1 MKSTIS
7 TLLLT
12 LGLVSVS
19 CQSKSSAYI
28 DELIASNDEA
38 LLRAKRTELSAQ
50 RSLLDA
56 DIKRLD
62 VVIASLDKS
71 TSLPLVATYEVTP
84 QEFNHFTSFQGT
96 VKTMK
101 NINVYPEIPGQL
113 LEVMVVEGQ
122 KVEKD
127 QVLARIDDGGL
138 VAQLAQAK
146 SQLLLAETVFNRQ
159 ERLWSQ
165 NIGSEIQFL
174 QAKTQF
180 ESAEKAVDALSLQA
194 EKSVVR
200 APFDGT
206 VDQIFKEPGTIV
218 APGMG
223 SELFRVVNIDE
234 VYVEVDVP
242 ETHIT
247 SISEGSKV
255 RVNLSAIGEEIDA
268 RISRV
273 SKVINPSNR
282 SFSVEVPLENKNGFI
297 RPNLMAS
304 VAINDYSNKSA
315 IMIPQSVVSENAEGK
330 QYCFALEKS
339 AEGYVAKRLIIETGK
354 TSEDFI
360 EVLEGVENGAL
371 LITEGAKKVSD
382 NQPVK
387 WLN

>member
-19 CQSKSSAYI
+19 CQSKSSGSI
-28 DELIASNDEA
+28 DELIASNDES

-50 RSLLDA
+50 RNALDA

-71 TSLPLVATYEVTP
+71 ASLPLVATYEVSL

-101 NINVYPEIPGQL
+101 NINVYPEMPGQL
-113 LEVMVVEGQ
+113 LEVLVVEGQ

-138 VAQLAQAK
+138 LAQLAQAK

-218 APGMG
+218 AQGMG

-255 RVNLSAIGEEIDA
+255 RVNLSAIGEEVEA
-268 RISRV
+268 RIARV

-282 SFSVEVPLENKNGFI
+282 SFTVEIPLDNHSGFI

-315 IMIPQSVVSENAEGK
+315 IMIPQSVVSENAEGQ

-339 AEGYVAKRLIIETGK
+339 TEGYFAKRLIIETGK
-354 TSEDFI
+354 TSEDLI
-360 EVLEGVENGAL
+360 EVLEGVEKGAL

>member
-1 MKSTIS
+1 MKSSIW

-19 CQSKSSAYI
+19 CQTKSSGSI
-28 DELIASNDEA
+28 DELIASNDEN

-50 RSLLDA
+50 RNALDT

-71 TSLPLVATYEVTP
+71 ASLPLVATYEVAL

-101 NINVYPEIPGQL
+101 NINVYPEMPGQL
-113 LEVMVVEGQ
+113 LEVLVVEGQ
-122 KVEKD
+122 KVEKN

-138 VAQLAQAK
+138 LAQLAQAK
-146 SQLLLAETVFNRQ
+146 SQLVLAETLFNRQ

-223 SELFRVVNIDE
+223 SELFRVVNIDK

-282 SFSVEVPLENKNGFI
+282 SFTVEIPLENKSGFI

-315 IMIPQSVVSENAEGK
+315 IMIPQSVVSENAEGQ

-339 AEGYVAKRLIIETGK
+339 TEGYIAKRLIIETGK
-354 TSEDFI
+354 TSKDFI
-360 EVLEGVENGAL
+360 EVLEGVEKGAL

>member
-12 LGLVSVS
+12 LGLISVS
-19 CQSKSSAYI
+19 CQSKSSRSI
-28 DELIASNDEA
+28 DELIASNDES

-50 RSLLDA
+50 RNALDA

-71 TSLPLVATYEVTP
+71 ASLPLVATYEVTP

-101 NINVYPEIPGQL
+101 NINVYPEMPGQL
-113 LEVMVVEGQ
+113 LEVLVVEGQ

-138 VAQLAQAK
+138 LAQLAQAK

-194 EKSVVR
+194 EKSIVR

-255 RVNLSAIGEEIDA
+255 RVNLSAIGEEVDA
-268 RISRV
+268 RIARV

-282 SFSVEVPLENKNGFI
+282 SFTVEIPLDNHSGFI

-315 IMIPQSVVSENAEGK
+315 IMIPQSVVSENAEGQ

-339 AEGYVAKRLIIETGK
+339 TGGYIAKRLIIETGK
-354 TSEDFI
+354 TSEDLI
-360 EVLEGVENGAL
+360 EVLEGVEKGAL

>member
-1 MKSTIS
+1 MKSTIW
-7 TLLLT
+7 TLLFT
-12 LGLVSVS
+12 LGLISVS
-19 CQSKSSAYI
+19 CQSKSSASI
-28 DELIASNDEA
+28 DELITSSDET

-50 RSLLDA
+50 RNALDA

-71 TSLPLVATYEVTP
+71 ASLPLVATYEVTP

-101 NINVYPEIPGQL
+101 NINVYPEMPGQL
-113 LEVMVVEGQ
+113 LEVLVVEGQ

-138 VAQLAQAK
+138 SAQLAQAK

-180 ESAEKAVDALSLQA
+180 ESAEKAVDALSLQV
-194 EKSVVR
+194 EKSIVR

-223 SELFRVVNIDE
+223 SELFRVVNIEE

-247 SISEGSKV
+247 SIIEGSKV
-255 RVNLSAIGEEIDA
+255 RVNLSAIGEEVDA
-268 RISRV
+268 RIARV

-282 SFSVEVPLENKNGFI
+282 SFTVEIPLDNHSGFI

-315 IMIPQSVVSENAEGK
+315 IMIPQSVVSENAEGQ

-339 AEGYVAKRLIIETGK
+339 TEGYIAKRLIIETGR
-354 TSEDFI
+354 TSEDLI
-360 EVLEGVENGAL
+360 EVLEGVDKGAL

>member
-1 MKSTIS
+1 MKSSIW

-19 CQSKSSAYI
+19 CQTKSSGSV
-28 DELIASNDEA
+28 DELIASNDEN

-50 RSLLDA
+50 RNALDA

-71 TSLPLVATYEVTP
+71 ASLPLVATYKVTP

-101 NINVYPEIPGQL
+101 NINVYPEMPGQL
-113 LEVMVVEGQ
+113 LEVLVVEGQ

-138 VAQLAQAK
+138 LAQLAQAK

-194 EKSVVR
+194 EKSIVR

-255 RVNLSAIGEEIDA
+255 QVNLPAIGEEIDA
-268 RISRV
+268 RIARV

-282 SFSVEVPLENKNGFI
+282 SFTVEIPLENKSGFI

-315 IMIPQSVVSENAEGK
+315 IMIPQSVVSENAEGQ
-330 QYCFALEKS
+330 QYCFALEES
-339 AEGYVAKRLIIETGK
+339 TEGYIAKRLIIETGK

-360 EVLEGVENGAL
+360 EVLDGVEKGAL

>member
-1 MKSTIS
+1 M
-7 TLLLT
+7 T

-19 CQSKSSAYI
+19 CQTKSSGSI
-28 DELIASNDEA
+28 DELIASNDEN

-50 RSLLDA
+50 RNVLDA

-71 TSLPLVATYEVTP
+71 ASLPLVATYEVTP

-101 NINVYPEIPGQL
+101 NINVYPEMPGQL
-113 LEVMVVEGQ
+113 LEVLVVEGQ
-122 KVEKD
+122 KVEKN

-138 VAQLAQAK
+138 LAQLAQAK

-180 ESAEKAVDALSLQA
+180 ELAEKAVEALSLQA

-206 VDQIFKEPGTIV
+206 IDQIFKEPGTIV

-255 RVNLSAIGEEIDA
+255 HVNLSAIGEEIEA
-268 RISRV
+268 RITRV

-282 SFSVEVPLENKNGFI
+282 SFTVEIPLDNKSGFI

-304 VAINDYSNKSA
+304 VAINDYSNNSA
-315 IMIPQSVVSENAEGK
+315 IMIPQSVVSENAEGQ
-330 QYCFALEKS
+330 QYCFALEES
-339 AEGYVAKRLIIETGK
+339 TEGYIAKRLIIETGK

-360 EVLEGVENGAL
+360 EVLDGVEKGAL

>member
-1 MKSTIS
+1 MKSSIW

-19 CQSKSSAYI
+19 CQTKSSGSI
-28 DELIASNDEA
+28 DELIASNDEN

-50 RSLLDA
+50 RNVLDA

-71 TSLPLVATYEVTP
+71 ASLPLVATYEVTL

-101 NINVYPEIPGQL
+101 NINVYPEMPGQL
-113 LEVMVVEGQ
+113 LEVFVVEGQ
-122 KVEKD
+122 KVEKN

-138 VAQLAQAK
+138 LAQLAQAR
-146 SQLLLAETVFNRQ
+146 SQLVLAETLFNRQ

-282 SFSVEVPLENKNGFI
+282 SFTVEIPLENKSGFI

-315 IMIPQSVVSENAEGK
+315 IMIPQSVVSENAEGQ

-339 AEGYVAKRLIIETGK
+339 TEGYIAKRLIIETGK
-354 TSEDFI
+354 TSKDFI
-360 EVLEGVENGAL
+360 EVLEGVEKGAL

>member
-1 MKSTIS
+1 MKSTIW

-19 CQSKSSAYI
+19 CQSKSSASI

-138 VAQLAQAK
+138 LAQLAQAK
-146 SQLLLAETVFNRQ
+146 SQLLLAETLFNRQ

-282 SFSVEVPLENKNGFI
+282 SFSVEVPLENKSGFI

-339 AEGYVAKRLIIETGK
+339 TEGYVAKRLIIETGK

-360 EVLEGVENGAL
+360 EVLEGIENGAL

>member
-1 MKSTIS
+1 MKSSIW

-19 CQSKSSAYI
+19 CQTKSSGSI
-28 DELIASNDEA
+28 DELIASNDEN

-50 RSLLDA
+50 RNALDA

-71 TSLPLVATYEVTP
+71 ASLPLVATYEVTL

-113 LEVMVVEGQ
+113 LEVFVVEGQ
-122 KVEKD
+122 KVEKN

-138 VAQLAQAK
+138 LAQLAQAK
-146 SQLLLAETVFNRQ
+146 SQLVLAETVFKRQ

-200 APFDGT
+200 APFNGT

-282 SFSVEVPLENKNGFI
+282 SFTVEIPLENKSGFI

-304 VAINDYSNKSA
+304 VAINDYSNDSA
-315 IMIPQSVVSENAEGK
+315 IMIPQSVVSENAEGQ
-330 QYCFALEKS
+330 QYCFALEES
-339 AEGYVAKRLIIETGK
+339 TEGYIAKRLIIETGK
-354 TSEDFI
+354 TSKDFI
-360 EVLEGVENGAL
+360 EVLEGVEKGAL

>member
-1 MKSTIS
+1 MKPTIS

-19 CQSKSSAYI
+19 CQSKSSGSI
-28 DELIASNDEA
+28 DELIASNDES

-50 RSLLDA
+50 RNALDA

-71 TSLPLVATYEVTP
+71 ASLPLVATYEVTP

-101 NINVYPEIPGQL
+101 NINVYPEMPGQL
-113 LEVMVVEGQ
+113 LEVLVVEGQ

-138 VAQLAQAK
+138 LAQLAQAK

-180 ESAEKAVDALSLQA
+180 ELAEKAVDALSLQA

-255 RVNLSAIGEEIDA
+255 RVNLSAIGEEVDA
-268 RISRV
+268 RIARV

-282 SFSVEVPLENKNGFI
+282 SFTVEIPLDNHSGFI

-315 IMIPQSVVSENAEGK
+315 IMIPQSVVSENAEGQ

-339 AEGYVAKRLIIETGK
+339 TEGYIAKRLIIETGK
-354 TSEDFI
+354 TSEDLI
-360 EVLEGVENGAL
+360 EVLEGVEKGAL

>member
-1 MKSTIS
+1 MKSSIW

-19 CQSKSSAYI
+19 CQTKSSGSI
-28 DELIASNDEA
+28 DELIASNDEN

-50 RSLLDA
+50 RNALDA

-71 TSLPLVATYEVTP
+71 ASLPLVATYEVTP

-101 NINVYPEIPGQL
+101 NINVYPEMPGQL
-113 LEVMVVEGQ
+113 LEVLVVEGQ

-138 VAQLAQAK
+138 LAQLAQAK

-194 EKSVVR
+194 EKSIVR

-268 RISRV
+268 RIARV

-282 SFSVEVPLENKNGFI
+282 SFTVEIPLDNHSGFI

-315 IMIPQSVVSENAEGK
+315 IMIPQSVVSENAEGQ

-339 AEGYVAKRLIIETGK
+339 TEGYIAKRLIIQTGK

-360 EVLEGVENGAL
+360 EVLDGVEKGAL

>member
-19 CQSKSSAYI
+19 CQSKSSASI

-138 VAQLAQAK
+138 LAQLAQAK

-180 ESAEKAVDALSLQA
+180 ESAEKTVDALSLQA

-282 SFSVEVPLENKNGFI
+282 SFSVEVPLENKSGFI

-360 EVLEGVENGAL
+360 EVLEGIENGAL

>member
-19 CQSKSSAYI
+19 CQSKSSGSI
-28 DELIASNDEA
+28 DELIASNDES

-50 RSLLDA
+50 RNALDA

-71 TSLPLVATYEVTP
+71 ASLPLVATYEVTP

-101 NINVYPEIPGQL
+101 NINVYPEMPGQL
-113 LEVMVVEGQ
+113 LEVLVVEGQ

-138 VAQLAQAK
+138 LAQLAQAK

-282 SFSVEVPLENKNGFI
+282 SFSVEVPLENKSGFI

-360 EVLEGVENGAL
+360 EVLEGIENGAL

>member
-1 MKSTIS
+1 MKSTIR

-19 CQSKSSAYI
+19 CQSKSSASI

-138 VAQLAQAK
+138 LAQLAQAK

-282 SFSVEVPLENKNGFI
+282 SFSVEVPLENKSGFI

>member
-1 MKSTIS
+1 MKSTIW

-19 CQSKSSAYI
+19 CQSKSSASI

-138 VAQLAQAK
+138 LAQLAQAK
-146 SQLLLAETVFNRQ
+146 SQLLLAETLFNRQ

-282 SFSVEVPLENKNGFI
+282 SFSVEVPLENKSGFI

-360 EVLEGVENGAL
+360 EVLEGIENGAL

>member
-19 CQSKSSAYI
+19 CQSKSSASI

-138 VAQLAQAK
+138 LAQLAQAK

-282 SFSVEVPLENKNGFI
+282 SFSVEVPLENKSGFI

-304 VAINDYSNKSA
+304 VAINDYSNKLA

-360 EVLEGVENGAL
+360 EVLEGIENGAL

>member
-1 MKSTIS
+1 
-7 TLLLT
+7 L
-12 LGLVSVS
+12 
-19 CQSKSSAYI
+19 
-28 DELIASNDEA
+28 
-38 LLRAKRTELSAQ
+38 
-50 RSLLDA
+50 
-56 DIKRLD
+56 
-62 VVIASLDKS
+62 
-71 TSLPLVATYEVTP
+71 
-84 QEFNHFTSFQGT
+84 
-96 VKTMK
+96 
-101 NINVYPEIPGQL
+101 
-113 LEVMVVEGQ
+113 VVEGQ

-138 VAQLAQAK
+138 LAQLAQAK

-180 ESAEKAVDALSLQA
+180 ESAEKAVDALSLQV

-247 SISEGSKV
+247 SIGEGSKV
-255 RVNLSAIGEEIDA
+255 QVNLPAIGEEIDA
-268 RISRV
+268 RIARV

-282 SFSVEVPLENKNGFI
+282 SFTVEIPLNNKSGFI

-315 IMIPQSVVSENAEGK
+315 IMIPQSVVSENAEGQ

-339 AEGYVAKRLIIETGK
+339 TEGYIAKRLIIKTGK

-360 EVLEGVENGAL
+360 EVLDGVENGTL

>member
-1 MKSTIS
+1 MKSSIW

-12 LGLVSVS
+12 LGLVGVS
-19 CQSKSSAYI
+19 CQTKSSGSV
-28 DELIASNDEA
+28 DELIASNDEN

-50 RSLLDA
+50 RNALDA

-71 TSLPLVATYEVTP
+71 ASLPLVATYEVTP

-101 NINVYPEIPGQL
+101 NINVYPEMPGQL
-113 LEVMVVEGQ
+113 LEVLVVEGQ

-138 VAQLAQAK
+138 LAQLAQAK

-194 EKSVVR
+194 EKSIVR

-255 RVNLSAIGEEIDA
+255 QVNLPAIGEEIDA
-268 RISRV
+268 RIARV

-282 SFSVEVPLENKNGFI
+282 SFTVEIPLENKSGFI

-315 IMIPQSVVSENAEGK
+315 IMIPQSVVSENAEGQ
-330 QYCFALEKS
+330 QYCFALEES
-339 AEGYVAKRLIIETGK
+339 TEGYIAKRLIIETGK

-360 EVLEGVENGAL
+360 EVLDGVEKGAL

>member
-19 CQSKSSAYI
+19 CQSKSSGSI
-28 DELIASNDEA
+28 DELIALNDES
-38 LLRAKRTELSAQ
+38 LLRAKRTELSVQ
-50 RSLLDA
+50 RNALDA

-71 TSLPLVATYEVTP
+71 ASLPLVATYEVTP

-113 LEVMVVEGQ
+113 LEVLVVEGQ

-138 VAQLAQAK
+138 LAQLAQAK

-180 ESAEKAVDALSLQA
+180 KLAEKAVDALSLQA

-242 ETHIT
+242 ETHVT
-247 SISEGSKV
+247 SIREGSKV

-282 SFSVEVPLENKNGFI
+282 SFTVEIPLKNKSGFI

-315 IMIPQSVVSENAEGK
+315 IMIPQSVVSENAEGQ

-339 AEGYVAKRLIIETGK
+339 TEGYIARRLLIETGK
-354 TSEDFI
+354 TSKDFI
-360 EVLEGVENGAL
+360 EVLDGVENGAL

>member
-1 MKSTIS
+1 MKSTIW

-12 LGLVSVS
+12 LGLISVS
-19 CQSKSSAYI
+19 CQSKSSASI
-28 DELIASNDEA
+28 DELIASSDET
-38 LLRAKRTELSAQ
+38 LLRAKRTELSSE
-50 RSLLDA
+50 RNLLDA

-71 TSLPLVATYEVTP
+71 ASLPLVATYEVTP

-101 NINVYPEIPGQL
+101 NINVYPEMPGQL

-138 VAQLAQAK
+138 LAQLAQAK
-146 SQLLLAETVFNRQ
+146 SQLLLAETLFNRQ

-200 APFDGT
+200 APFLGT

-255 RVNLSAIGEEIDA
+255 QVSLPAIGEN
-268 RISRV
+268 ISAKIARV

-282 SFSVEVPLENKNGFI
+282 SFTVEIPLKNKSGFI

-304 VAINDYSNKSA
+304 VAINDYSNQSA
-315 IMIPQSVVSENAEGK
+315 IMIPQSVVSENAEGQ

-339 AEGYVAKRLIIETGK
+339 ADGYVAKRLIIETGK

-360 EVLEGVENGAL
+360 EVLDGVENGAL

>member
-1 MKSTIS
+1 MKSTIW

-12 LGLVSVS
+12 LGLISVS
-19 CQSKSSAYI
+19 CQSKSSASI
-28 DELIASNDEA
+28 DELIASSDET
-38 LLRAKRTELSAQ
+38 LLRAKRTELSSE
-50 RSLLDA
+50 RNLLDA

-71 TSLPLVATYEVTP
+71 ASLPLVATYEVTP

-101 NINVYPEIPGQL
+101 NINVYPEMPGQL

-138 VAQLAQAK
+138 LAQLAQAK
-146 SQLLLAETVFNRQ
+146 SQLLLAETVYNRQ

-218 APGMG
+218 APGIG

-255 RVNLSAIGEEIDA
+255 QVSLPAIGEN
-268 RISRV
+268 ISAKIARV

-282 SFSVEVPLENKNGFI
+282 SFTVEIPLKNKSGFI

-304 VAINDYSNKSA
+304 VAINDYSNQSA
-315 IMIPQSVVSENAEGK
+315 IMIPQSVVSENAEGQ
-330 QYCFALEKS
+330 QYCFALVKS
-339 AEGYVAKRLIIETGK
+339 ADGYIAKRLIIETGK

-360 EVLEGVENGAL
+360 EVLDGVENGAL

>member
-19 CQSKSSAYI
+19 CQTKSSGSI
-28 DELIASNDEA
+28 DELIASNDEN

-50 RSLLDA
+50 RNALDA

-71 TSLPLVATYEVTP
+71 ASLPLVATYEVTP

-101 NINVYPEIPGQL
+101 NINVYPEMPGQL
-113 LEVMVVEGQ
+113 LEVLVVEGQ

-138 VAQLAQAK
+138 LAQLAQAK

-180 ESAEKAVDALSLQA
+180 ESAQKAVDALSLQA
-194 EKSVVR
+194 EKSIVR

-206 VDQIFKEPGTIV
+206 LDQIFKEPGTIV

-255 RVNLSAIGEEIDA
+255 QVNLPAIGEEIDA
-268 RISRV
+268 RIARV

-282 SFSVEVPLENKNGFI
+282 SFTVEIPLENKSGFI

-315 IMIPQSVVSENAEGK
+315 IMIPQSVVSENAEGQ

-339 AEGYVAKRLIIETGK
+339 TEGYIAKRLIIQTGK

-360 EVLEGVENGAL
+360 EVLDGVEKGSL

>member
-1 MKSTIS
+1 M
-7 TLLLT
+7 T

-19 CQSKSSAYI
+19 CQTKSSGSI
-28 DELIASNDEA
+28 DELIASNDEN

-50 RSLLDA
+50 RNVLDA

-71 TSLPLVATYEVTP
+71 ASLPLVATYEVTP

-101 NINVYPEIPGQL
+101 NINVYPEMPGQL
-113 LEVMVVEGQ
+113 LEVLVVEGQ
-122 KVEKD
+122 KVEKN

-138 VAQLAQAK
+138 LAQLAQAK

-180 ESAEKAVDALSLQA
+180 ESAEKAVEALSLQA

-206 VDQIFKEPGTIV
+206 IDQIFKEPGTIV

-255 RVNLSAIGEEIDA
+255 HVNLSAIGEEIEA
-268 RISRV
+268 RITRV

-282 SFSVEVPLENKNGFI
+282 SFTVEIPLDNKSGFI

-304 VAINDYSNKSA
+304 VAINDYSNNSA
-315 IMIPQSVVSENAEGK
+315 IMIPQSVVSENAEGQ
-330 QYCFALEKS
+330 QYCFALEES
-339 AEGYVAKRLIIETGK
+339 TEGYIAKRLIIETGK

-360 EVLEGVENGAL
+360 EVLDGVEKGAL

>member
-12 LGLVSVS
+12 LALVSVS
-19 CQSKSSAYI
+19 CQSKSSGSI
-28 DELIASNDEA
+28 DELIASNDES
-38 LLRAKRTELSAQ
+38 LLRAKRSELSDQ
-50 RSLLDA
+50 RNAIDA

-71 TSLPLVATYEVTP
+71 ASLPLVATYEVTP

-101 NINVYPEIPGQL
+101 NINVYPEMPGQL
-113 LEVMVVEGQ
+113 LEVLVVEGQ

-127 QVLARIDDGGL
+127 QVLAQIDDGGL
-138 VAQLAQAK
+138 LAQLAQAK

-194 EKSVVR
+194 EKSIVR

-255 RVNLSAIGEEIDA
+255 RVNLSAIGEEVDA
-268 RISRV
+268 RIARV

-282 SFSVEVPLENKNGFI
+282 SFTVEIPLDNHSGFI

-315 IMIPQSVVSENAEGK
+315 IMIPQSVVSENAEGQ

-339 AEGYVAKRLIIETGK
+339 TEGYIAKRLIIETGR
-354 TSEDFI
+354 TSEDLI
-360 EVLEGVENGAL
+360 EVLEGVDKGAL

>member
-1 MKSTIS
+1 MKSSIW

-12 LGLVSVS
+12 LGLVGVS
-19 CQSKSSAYI
+19 CQTKSSGSI
-28 DELIASNDEA
+28 DELIASNDEN

-50 RSLLDA
+50 RNALDA

-71 TSLPLVATYEVTP
+71 ASLPLVATYEVTP

-101 NINVYPEIPGQL
+101 NINVYPEMPGQL
-113 LEVMVVEGQ
+113 LEVLVVEGQ

-138 VAQLAQAK
+138 LAQLAQAK

-194 EKSVVR
+194 EKSIVR

-223 SELFRVVNIDE
+223 SELFRVVNIDK

-255 RVNLSAIGEEIDA
+255 QVNLPAIGEEIDA
-268 RISRV
+268 RIARV

-282 SFSVEVPLENKNGFI
+282 SFTVEIPLENKSGFI

-315 IMIPQSVVSENAEGK
+315 IMIPQSVVSENAEGQ

-339 AEGYVAKRLIIETGK
+339 TEGYIAKRLIIQTGK

-360 EVLEGVENGAL
+360 EVLDGVEKGAL

>member
-7 TLLLT
+7 TLLIT

-19 CQSKSSAYI
+19 CQSKSSASI

-138 VAQLAQAK
+138 LAQLAQAK

-282 SFSVEVPLENKNGFI
+282 SFSVEVPLENKSGFI

-360 EVLEGVENGAL
+360 EVLEGIENGAL

>member
-1 MKSTIS
+1 MKSSIW

-19 CQSKSSAYI
+19 CQTKSSGSI
-28 DELIASNDEA
+28 DELIASNDEN

-50 RSLLDA
+50 RNALDT

-71 TSLPLVATYEVTP
+71 ASLPLVATYEVAL

-101 NINVYPEIPGQL
+101 NINVYPEMPGQL
-113 LEVMVVEGQ
+113 LEVLVVEGQ
-122 KVEKD
+122 KVEKN

-138 VAQLAQAK
+138 LAQLAQAK
-146 SQLLLAETVFNRQ
+146 SQLVLAETLFNRQ

-194 EKSVVR
+194 EKSLVR

-223 SELFRVVNIDE
+223 SELFRVVNIDK

-282 SFSVEVPLENKNGFI
+282 SFTVEIPLENKSGFI

-315 IMIPQSVVSENAEGK
+315 IMIPQSVVSENAEGQ

-339 AEGYVAKRLIIETGK
+339 TEGYIAKRLIIETGK

-360 EVLEGVENGAL
+360 EVLEGVEKGAL

>member
-12 LGLVSVS
+12 LALVSVS
-19 CQSKSSAYI
+19 CQSKSSGSI
-28 DELIASNDEA
+28 DELIASNDES
-38 LLRAKRTELSAQ
+38 LLRAKRTELSDQ
-50 RSLLDA
+50 RNALDA

-71 TSLPLVATYEVTP
+71 ASLPLVATYEVTP

-101 NINVYPEIPGQL
+101 NINVYPEMPGQL
-113 LEVMVVEGQ
+113 LEVLVVEGQ

-138 VAQLAQAK
+138 LAQLAQAK

-180 ESAEKAVDALSLQA
+180 ESAQKAVDALGLQA
-194 EKSVVR
+194 EKAVVR

-223 SELFRVVNIDE
+223 SELFRVVNLNE
-234 VYVEVDVP
+234 VYVEVEVP

-247 SISEGSKV
+247 SIGEGSKV
-255 RVNLSAIGEEIDA
+255 RVSLPAIGEEVEALVA
-268 RISRV
+268 RL

-282 SFSVEVPLENKNGFI
+282 SFSVEIPVINKNGFI

-304 VAINDYSNKSA
+304 VAINDYSNKEA
-315 IMIPQSVVSENAEGK
+315 IMIPQSIVSENAEGE
-330 QYCFALEKS
+330 QYCFELEKS
-339 AEGYVAKRLIIETGK
+339 NEGYVAKRRIIQTGK
-354 TSEDFI
+354 TSKDFI
-360 EVLEGVENGAL
+360 EVLNGVENGAL

>member
-1 MKSTIS
+1 MKSSIW

-12 LGLVSVS
+12 LGLVGVS
-19 CQSKSSAYI
+19 CQTKSSGSI
-28 DELIASNDEA
+28 NELIASNDEN

-50 RSLLDA
+50 RNALDA

-71 TSLPLVATYEVTP
+71 ASLPLVATYEVTP

-101 NINVYPEIPGQL
+101 NINVYPEMPGQL
-113 LEVMVVEGQ
+113 LEVLVVEGQ

-138 VAQLAQAK
+138 LAQLAQAK

-180 ESAEKAVDALSLQA
+180 ESAEKAVEALSLQA

-255 RVNLSAIGEEIDA
+255 HVNLSAIGEEIEA
-268 RISRV
+268 RITRV

-282 SFSVEVPLENKNGFI
+282 SFTVEIPLDNKSGFI

-304 VAINDYSNKSA
+304 VAINDYSNNSA
-315 IMIPQSVVSENAEGK
+315 IMIPQSVVSENAEGQ
-330 QYCFALEKS
+330 QYCFALEES
-339 AEGYVAKRLIIETGK
+339 TEGYIAKRLIIETGK

-360 EVLEGVENGAL
+360 EVLDGVEKGAL

>member
-19 CQSKSSAYI
+19 CQSKSSGSI
-28 DELIASNDEA
+28 DELIASNDES
-38 LLRAKRTELSAQ
+38 LLRAKRTELSDQ
-50 RSLLDA
+50 RNALDA

-71 TSLPLVATYEVTP
+71 ASLPLVATYEVTP

-101 NINVYPEIPGQL
+101 NINVYPEMPGQL
-113 LEVMVVEGQ
+113 LEVLVVEGQ

-138 VAQLAQAK
+138 LAQLAQAK

-180 ESAEKAVDALSLQA
+180 ESAEKAVDALGLQA

-268 RISRV
+268 RIARV

-282 SFSVEVPLENKNGFI
+282 SFTVEIPLDNKSGYI

-315 IMIPQSVVSENAEGK
+315 IMIPQSVVSENAEGQ

-339 AEGYVAKRLIIETGK
+339 AEGYIAKRLIIQTGK

-360 EVLEGVENGAL
+360 EVLDGVKNGAL

>member
-12 LGLVSVS
+12 LALVSVS
-19 CQSKSSAYI
+19 CQSKSSGSI
-28 DELIASNDEA
+28 DELIASNDES
-38 LLRAKRTELSAQ
+38 LLRAKRTELSDQ
-50 RSLLDA
+50 RNALDA

-71 TSLPLVATYEVTP
+71 ASLPLVATYEVTP

-101 NINVYPEIPGQL
+101 NINVYPEMPGQL
-113 LEVMVVEGQ
+113 LEVLVVEGQ

-138 VAQLAQAK
+138 LAQLAQAK

-194 EKSVVR
+194 EKSIVR

-223 SELFRVVNIDE
+223 SELFRVVNIEE

-255 RVNLSAIGEEIDA
+255 RVNLSAIGEEVDA
-268 RISRV
+268 RIARV

-282 SFSVEVPLENKNGFI
+282 SFTVEIPLENPSGFI

-315 IMIPQSVVSENAEGK
+315 IMIPQSVVSENAEGQ

-339 AEGYVAKRLIIETGK
+339 TEGYIAKRLIIETGR
-354 TSEDFI
+354 TSEDLI
-360 EVLEGVENGAL
+360 EVLEGVDKGAL

>member
-1 MKSTIS
+1 MKSSIW

-19 CQSKSSAYI
+19 CQTKSSGSI
-28 DELIASNDEA
+28 DELIASNDEN

-50 RSLLDA
+50 RNVLDT

-71 TSLPLVATYEVTP
+71 ASLPLVATYEVTL

-101 NINVYPEIPGQL
+101 NINVYPEMPGQL
-113 LEVMVVEGQ
+113 LEVLVVEGQ
-122 KVEKD
+122 KVEKN

-138 VAQLAQAK
+138 LAQLAQAK
-146 SQLLLAETVFNRQ
+146 SQLLLAETLFNRQ

-223 SELFRVVNIDE
+223 SELFRVVNIDK

-282 SFSVEVPLENKNGFI
+282 SFTVEIPLENKSGFI

-315 IMIPQSVVSENAEGK
+315 IMIPQSVVSENAEGQ

-339 AEGYVAKRLIIETGK
+339 TEGYIAKRLIIETGK

-360 EVLEGVENGAL
+360 EVLDGVEKGAL

>member
-12 LGLVSVS
+12 LALVSVS
-19 CQSKSSAYI
+19 CQSKSSGSV
-28 DELIASNDEA
+28 DEFIASNDES
-38 LLRAKRTELSAQ
+38 LLRAKRTELSDQ
-50 RSLLDA
+50 RNALDA

-71 TSLPLVATYEVTP
+71 ASLPLVATYEVTP

-101 NINVYPEIPGQL
+101 NINVYPEMPGQL
-113 LEVMVVEGQ
+113 LEVLVVEGQ

-138 VAQLAQAK
+138 LAQLEQAK
-146 SQLLLAETVFNRQ
+146 SQLLLAETVFKRQ

-180 ESAEKAVDALSLQA
+180 ESAEKAVDALSLQV

-268 RISRV
+268 RIARV

-282 SFSVEVPLENKNGFI
+282 SFTVEIPLDNKSGYI

-315 IMIPQSVVSENAEGK
+315 IMIPQSVVSENAEGQ

-339 AEGYVAKRLIIETGK
+339 AEGYIAKRLIIQTGK

-360 EVLEGVENGAL
+360 EVLDGVKNGAL

>member
-12 LGLVSVS
+12 LGLISVS
-19 CQSKSSAYI
+19 CQSKSSGSI
-28 DELIASNDEA
+28 DELIASNDES

-50 RSLLDA
+50 RNALDA

-71 TSLPLVATYEVTP
+71 ASLPLVATYEVTP

-101 NINVYPEIPGQL
+101 NINVYPEMPGQL
-113 LEVMVVEGQ
+113 LEVLVVEGQ

-138 VAQLAQAK
+138 LAQLAQAK

-194 EKSVVR
+194 EKSIVR

-255 RVNLSAIGEEIDA
+255 RVNLSAIGEEVDA
-268 RISRV
+268 RIARV

-282 SFSVEVPLENKNGFI
+282 SFTVEIPLDNHSGFI

-315 IMIPQSVVSENAEGK
+315 IMIPQSVVSENAEGQ

-339 AEGYVAKRLIIETGK
+339 TEGYIAKRLIIETGK
-354 TSEDFI
+354 TSEDLI
-360 EVLEGVENGAL
+360 EVLEGVEKGAL

>member
-1 MKSTIS
+1 MKSTIW

-19 CQSKSSAYI
+19 CQSKSSASI

-56 DIKRLD
+56 DIKLLD

-138 VAQLAQAK
+138 LAQLAQAK

-282 SFSVEVPLENKNGFI
+282 SFSVEVPLENKSGFI

-360 EVLEGVENGAL
+360 EVLEGIENGAL

>member
-12 LGLVSVS
+12 LALVSVS
-19 CQSKSSAYI
+19 CQSKSSGSI
-28 DELIASNDEA
+28 DELIASNDES
-38 LLRAKRTELSAQ
+38 LLRAKRTELSDQ
-50 RSLLDA
+50 RNALDA

-71 TSLPLVATYEVTP
+71 ASLPLVATYEVTP

-101 NINVYPEIPGQL
+101 NINVYPEMPGQL
-113 LEVMVVEGQ
+113 LEVLVVEGQ

-138 VAQLAQAK
+138 LAQLAQAK

-194 EKSVVR
+194 EKSIVR

-255 RVNLSAIGEEIDA
+255 RVNLSAIGEEVDA
-268 RISRV
+268 RIARV

-282 SFSVEVPLENKNGFI
+282 SFTVEIPLDNHSGFI

-315 IMIPQSVVSENAEGK
+315 IMIPQSVVSENAEGQ

-339 AEGYVAKRLIIETGK
+339 TEGYIAKRLIIETGK
-354 TSEDFI
+354 TSEDLI
-360 EVLEGVENGAL
+360 EVLEGVEKGAL

>member
-1 MKSTIS
+1 MKSSIW

-19 CQSKSSAYI
+19 CQTKSSGSI
-28 DELIASNDEA
+28 DELIASNDEN

-50 RSLLDA
+50 RNALDA

-71 TSLPLVATYEVTP
+71 ASLPLVATYEVTP

-101 NINVYPEIPGQL
+101 NINVYPEMPGQL
-113 LEVMVVEGQ
+113 LEVLVVEGQ

-138 VAQLAQAK
+138 LAQLAQAK

-180 ESAEKAVDALSLQA
+180 ESAEKAVDALSLQV

-223 SELFRVVNIDE
+223 SELFRVVNIDK

-247 SISEGSKV
+247 SIGEGSKV
-255 RVNLSAIGEEIDA
+255 QVNLPAIGEEIDA
-268 RISRV
+268 RIARV

-282 SFSVEVPLENKNGFI
+282 SFTVEIPLENKSGFI

-304 VAINDYSNKSA
+304 VAINDYSNQSA
-315 IMIPQSVVSENAEGK
+315 IMIPQSVVSENAEGQ
-330 QYCFALEKS
+330 QYCFALEES
-339 AEGYVAKRLIIETGK
+339 TEGYIAKRLIIETGK

-360 EVLEGVENGAL
+360 EVLDGVEKGAL

>member
-19 CQSKSSAYI
+19 CQSKSSGSI
-28 DELIASNDEA
+28 DELIASNDES

-50 RSLLDA
+50 RNALDA

-71 TSLPLVATYEVTP
+71 ASLPLVATYEVTP

-101 NINVYPEIPGQL
+101 NINVYPEMPGQL
-113 LEVMVVEGQ
+113 LEVLVVEGQ

-138 VAQLAQAK
+138 LAQLAQAK

-194 EKSVVR
+194 EKSIVR

-255 RVNLSAIGEEIDA
+255 QVNLPAIGEEIDA
-268 RISRV
+268 RIARV

-282 SFSVEVPLENKNGFI
+282 SFTVEIPLENKSGFI

-315 IMIPQSVVSENAEGK
+315 IMIPQSVVSENAEGQ

-339 AEGYVAKRLIIETGK
+339 TEGYIAKRLIIQTGK

-360 EVLEGVENGAL
+360 EVLDGVEKGAL

>member
-12 LGLVSVS
+12 LGLISVS
-19 CQSKSSAYI
+19 CQSKSSGSI
-28 DELIASNDEA
+28 DELIASNDES

-50 RSLLDA
+50 RNALDA

-71 TSLPLVATYEVTP
+71 ASLPLVATYEVTP

-101 NINVYPEIPGQL
+101 NINVYPEMPGQL
-113 LEVMVVEGQ
+113 LEVLVVEGQ

-138 VAQLAQAK
+138 LAQLAQAK

-194 EKSVVR
+194 EKSIVR

-218 APGMG
+218 APGIG

-255 RVNLSAIGEEIDA
+255 RVNLSAIGEEVDA
-268 RISRV
+268 RIARV

-282 SFSVEVPLENKNGFI
+282 SFTVEIPLDNHSGFI

-315 IMIPQSVVSENAEGK
+315 IMIPQSVVSENAEGQ

-339 AEGYVAKRLIIETGK
+339 TEGYIAKRLIIETGK
-354 TSEDFI
+354 TSEDLI
-360 EVLEGVENGAL
+360 EVLEGVEKGAL